1 MMSVKKGKKEDPLL
15 LGIKDSFFLLIC
27 TDAYCYV
34 LIEQQECGTSG
45 FFFSAAYDKCLS
57 I

>member
-45 FFFSAAYDKCLS
+45 VFFSAAYDKCLS